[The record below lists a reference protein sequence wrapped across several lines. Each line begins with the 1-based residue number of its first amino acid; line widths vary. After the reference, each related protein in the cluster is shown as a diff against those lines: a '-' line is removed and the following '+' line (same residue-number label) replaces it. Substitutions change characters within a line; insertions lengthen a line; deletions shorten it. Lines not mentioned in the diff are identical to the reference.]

1 MVACIRGY
9 ETVHVKYYDFVMI
22 NSLNHSLTNA
32 IKFVPVRKF
41 PLVNSCTVEFNS
53 FVNCIVPW
61 REMGGFIFTLFL
73 IVSSIFF
80 GTQFGLGT
88 KLLIVEPIQLS
99 FLSLFCLYDFDSHE
113 FVQTSV

>member
-1 MVACIRGY
+1 MERDGWFHLY
-9 ETVHVKYYDFVMI
+9 
-22 NSLNHSLTNA
+22 
-32 IKFVPVRKF
+32 
-41 PLVNSCTVEFNS
+41 LVFNCEFY
-53 FVNCIVPW
+53 
-61 REMGGFIFTLFL
+61 
-73 IVSSIFF
+73 FF